1 MQRPTYTPVSES
13 HGAPICPRCRAR
25 IDARRGPTS
34 FCHSCGAPLPQLAAS
49 GTSGISTG
57 TVLILGL
64 VAIFAIAAVAAIVVV
79 LFARPSE
86 PIAARPATV
95 TTITVQAATPFD
107 SASASASAS
116 TKVPAAPLTEA
127 ELDTLEGNYTCSM
140 DDTPAF
146 PCRISNSVLE
156 KLAGSQRFRGP
167 IVKNSNGGFSFSGTF
182 FCPFGDCTHPVACTF
197 TRTSA
202 GHYSCRFGSNSV
214 PGGGP
219 GGEHV
224 VLSKAR

>member
-25 IDARRGPTS
+25 IDARRGPTT
-34 FCHSCGAPLPQLAAS
+34 FCHSCGAPLPQMAT
-49 GTSGISTG
+49 GGGGISTV
-57 TVLILGL
+57 TVVILGL
-64 VAIFAIAAVAAIVVV
+64 VAIFAIAAVAAIVIV
-79 LFARPSE
+79 LFARPTETSTKQ
-86 PIAARPATV
+86 PTAV
-95 TTITVQAATPFD
+95 TTITVQAATPPD

-116 TKVPAAPLTEA
+116 STVSSAPLTQA
-127 ELDTLEGNYTCSM
+127 ELDTIEGNYTCSM

-146 PCRISNSVLE
+146 ACRISNNVLE

-197 TRTSA
+197 SRTSA
-202 GHYSCRFGSNSV
+202 GHYSCRFGPNSV

-224 VLSKAR
+224 VLNKVR

>member
-25 IDARRGPTS
+25 IDARRGPTT
-34 FCHSCGAPLPQLAAS
+34 FCHSCGAPLPQ
-49 GTSGISTG
+49 TSTGGGGISTA
-57 TVLILGL
+57 TVVILGL
-64 VAIFAIAAVAAIVVV
+64 VAIFAIAAVAAIVIV
-79 LFARPSE
+79 LFARSPE
-86 PIAARPATV
+86 PAAKQPGTV
-95 TTITVQAATPFD
+95 TTITVQADTPSD

-116 TKVPAAPLTEA
+116 ASVSSAPLTEA
-127 ELDTLEGNYTCSM
+127 ELEEVEGNYKCSM

-146 PCRISNSVLE
+146 ACRISQGVLE

-167 IVKNSNGGFSFSGTF
+167 IVKNANGGFSFSGTF

-197 TRTSA
+197 TRTSP
-202 GHYSCRFGSNSV
+202 GHYSCKFGPNSV

-224 VLSKAR
+224 VLTKVR